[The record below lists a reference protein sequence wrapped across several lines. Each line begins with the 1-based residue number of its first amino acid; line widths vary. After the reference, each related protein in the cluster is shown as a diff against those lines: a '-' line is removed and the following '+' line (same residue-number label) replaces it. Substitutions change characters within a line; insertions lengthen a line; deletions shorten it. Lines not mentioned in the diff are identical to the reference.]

1 MIHNFIL
8 ILCHVGFTILQ
19 VVWAVQ
25 PNCVPILRIK
35 PYKVTKYKIK
45 KNGWHLVGN
54 DIYFIILFY
63 VIILSLLKNKNKDT
77 HYKWT

>member
-45 KNGWHLVGN
+45 KNGWHLGQSGQRYLFY
-54 DIYFIILFY
+54 YFILC
-63 VIILSLLKNKNKDT
+63 
-77 HYKWT
+77 HYFIFIKK